1 MGIIKSSSEAFPKNQ
16 KVLIDTNVLYWLT
29 YANSRV
35 FPKTLQPR
43 DYQLTDYPSIFE
55 KLINCGNELFFSNYS
70 ISELASIIARV
81 EASLSGKGSKHE
93 IKKWLR
99 ESGGREIVSKEL
111 TTSIETIES
120 WATALEAASPLNS
133 NQYLKRYQQ
142 VYLDGYD
149 IYIENDISSNGLTYI
164 LTDDI
169 DFVSVDGLNII
180 TANQSA
186 PKRLLI

>member
-1 MGIIKSSSEAFPKNQ
+1 MGIIKSSSAAFPKNQ

-35 FPKTLQPR
+35 FPTTLKPKE
-43 DYQLTDYPSIFE
+43 YQTTDYPSIFE
-55 KLINCGNELFFSNYS
+55 KLIEYGNELFFSNYS

-81 EASLSGKGSKHE
+81 EASLDGQGSMYQRKN
-93 IKKWLR
+93 WLR
-99 ESGGREIVSKEL
+99 QSRGRETVSEEL
-111 TTSIETIES
+111 TTVVETIES
-120 WATALEAASPLNS
+120 WATALTPTPPLS
-133 NQYLKRYQQ
+133 AGQYLERYQQ

-149 IYIENDISSNGLTYI
+149 INIENDMSSNGLTYI

-180 TANQSA
+180 TANQQA
-186 PKRLLI
+186 PKQLLI